1 MLDGEIVALDSRWR
15 PDFSALQTRGGLTTS
30 REIEAAARDT
40 PVHLMVFD
48 GDMEEAMA
56 TSRTLGLEGVV
67 AKRRDAH
74 HQEGIRSRDWITLTR
89 HRLQEV
95 VIVGWREGGL
105 RGSVGALLTAIP
117 GDDGLAYTGRVGT
130 GLSDRERRGL
140 LDRLA
145 EHATDEPAV
154 SD

>member
-1 MLDGEIVALDSRWR
+1 M
-15 PDFSALQTRGGLTTS
+15 
-30 REIEAAARDT
+30 
-40 PVHLMVFD
+40 
-48 GDMEEAMA
+48 
-56 TSRTLGLEGVV
+56 
-67 AKRRDAH
+67 
-74 HQEGIRSRDWITLTR
+74 
-89 HRLQEV
+89 
-95 VIVGWREGGL
+95 GWREGGL

-117 GDDGLAYTGRVGT
+117 GDDGLAYSGRVGTGRVGT